1 MMVSSAHLKVKACSA
16 VIMSSLIQLA
26 GCGEVKVVDSQAT
39 IAKVDPLNEIVAV
52 DTFDESLTA
61 IECLEIRDIDSS
73 SDVILADEDRQVFQN
88 ALKAHLAPLHY
99 PVTVDCS
106 NTIHL
111 MVSEYNVRDFVVA
124 SRLTINVNSFITDAD
139 GKRVWSAQY
148 RLTENAG
155 SVPLDPIS
163 AGFGIAS
170 AIQNSSEDARHNG
183 VYLAVRR
190 LLRALPEH
198 QGLAAP
204 GITTSPTIAAP
215 VADDIDGAPSPTLA
229 NALQLWEQK
238 NYGDAVELME
248 VLYSEDNAIA
258 VGYQYGLMLEAL
270 GDFDQAA
277 DIFADTAVAQAPN
290 DPDSALRTLRRL
302 QRLNEVND
310 QQHDVQLNRA
320 VGLISDLLKN

>member
-1 MMVSSAHLKVKACSA
+1 MSKADTRLRVYTLA
-16 VIMSSLIQLA
+16 IIIFWMQLT
-26 GCGEVKVVDSQAT
+26 GCGEVKVVDSHST

-52 DTFDESLTA
+52 DALDESLTA
-61 IECLEIRDIDSS
+61 IECLEIRGVGSS
-73 SDVILADEDRQVFQN
+73 ADVILVDEDRQVFQN
-88 ALKAHLAPLHY
+88 ALKAHLAPLNY
-99 PVTVDCS
+99 PLKVDCG
-106 NTIHL
+106 NVIQL
-111 MVSEYNVRDFVVA
+111 VVNEYKVRDLVVA
-124 SRLTINVNSFITDAD
+124 SSLTIDVD
-139 GKRVWSAQY
+139 GTIMDVDGNRIWSAQY

-183 VYLAVRR
+183 VYLTVRR

-198 QGLAAP
+198 QGLTASE
-204 GITTSPTIAAP
+204 ITKASPKAVSEADTIKGEPPA
-215 VADDIDGAPSPTLA
+215 TLA
-229 NALQLWEQK
+229 TALQLWQQK
-238 NYGDAVELME
+238 NYGDAVKVME
-248 VLYSEDNAIA
+248 VLYSENDAMT

-270 GDFDQAA
+270 GEFDQAA
-277 DIFADTAVAQAPN
+277 DVFADTAVAQAPN

-302 QRLNEVND
+302 QRLNDVND